1 MRRTLIIR
9 LSTCSLLLSFAV
21 SASSGWGQGAEP
33 ELLPQEPPVV
43 VIDES
48 GEIAPDSSAP
58 AAASTE
64 SPSRSRLPYDE
75 VLSPCVGADT
85 GHGRIDR
92 THDTLSRGVCWPSKW
107 FDRFFANPDDVAD
120 EPVGTLLRVIYGARF
135 QEDGDTGN
143 EARVRASVDMPN
155 AERRLSLVLRN
166 NDDIDSD
173 LSSSTSNRPGSVGA
187 NQDNT
192 FRAALRWALQE
203 REHHSFDVELG
214 LRSELKTF
222 VRGRYRWRTPIYDS
236 QWLFRFTEALYW
248 KDLIGFGTETRF
260 EFDRPL
266 GSRTLLRFTSEAER
280 SEELVDLGLGWD
292 LDQSISLYHR
302 LNQRSALQFTVGA
315 QGFTD
320 PTAQVEEWR
329 TSIRFRRN
337 IWRPWLYYEVE
348 PFVIWPRLENYKDIA
363 GIVLR
368 LETQF
373 GLYSGA
379 LE

>member
-1 MRRTLIIR
+1 MI
-9 LSTCSLLLSFAV
+9 SSLLLGFAV
-21 SASSGWGQGAEP
+21 SAFSGWAADS
-33 ELLPQEPPVV
+33 ELFQEGPQVQQEPSTSDPLIVTP
-43 VIDES
+43 
-48 GEIAPDSSAP
+48 ANSSAESLP
-58 AAASTE
+58 VYGNAAS
-64 SPSRSRLPYDE
+64 
-75 VLSPCVGADT
+75 PCLVDRHDADN
-85 GHGRIDR
+85 GNGRIDR
-92 THDTLSRGVCWPSKW
+92 THDALSRSVCWPSKW

-135 QEDGDTGN
+135 QEDGETGN

-155 AERRLSLVLRN
+155 MERRLSLVLRN
-166 NDDIDSD
+166 NDDIDGD
-173 LSSSTSNRPGSVGA
+173 LSSSSSNRPGNVGE
-187 NQDNT
+187 NEDNT

-203 REHHSFDVELG
+203 RERHNVDIELG

-222 VRGRYRWRTPIYDS
+222 VRGRYRWRTPIYNS
-236 QWLFRFTEALYW
+236 QWLFRFTESIYW
-248 KDLIGFGTETRF
+248 KDLIGFGTETRL

-266 GSRTLLRFTSEAER
+266 GSRTLLRLTSEGER
-280 SEELVDLGLGWD
+280 SEELVELGLGWD
-292 LDQSISLYHR
+292 LDQSVTLYHR
-302 LNQRSALQFTVGA
+302 LNQRSAIQFTVGA

-348 PFVIWPRLENYKDIA
+348 PFVVWPRLENYKDTA

-373 GLYSGA
+373 GLYSA
-379 LE
+379 TPE